1 MLAIVFILLCV
12 TGGFPFE
19 QFSARKFHANQST
32 DYGIHGDQALMAQ
45 ESDPEQDRRVRTDE
59 IRTEIDPECLREQ
72 GLPARQDRKYEL
84 EVCGERQYPEGS
96 QRAIHACRRRRKPA
110 TEKKQE
116 NRKIGEAATKVVD
129 DLPSRY
135 VAQRIA
141 HDFAEIV
148 SDKRQQCKNNLPVA
162 AHPAMF
168 PSSESAQVGRVVV
181 HNLNIGHQTR
191 ARVLAFD

>member
-19 QFSARKFHANQST
+19 QFSARKFHTNQGT

-84 EVCGERQYPEGS
+84 EVWGERQYPEGS

-110 TEKKQE
+110 TEKS
-116 NRKIGEAATKVVD
+116 RKIAKSVR
-129 DLPSRY
+129 LRRRLSM
-135 VAQRIA
+135 I
-141 HDFAEIV
+141 
-148 SDKRQQCKNNLPVA
+148 
-162 AHPAMF
+162 
-168 PSSESAQVGRVVV
+168 
-181 HNLNIGHQTR
+181 
-191 ARVLAFD
+191 